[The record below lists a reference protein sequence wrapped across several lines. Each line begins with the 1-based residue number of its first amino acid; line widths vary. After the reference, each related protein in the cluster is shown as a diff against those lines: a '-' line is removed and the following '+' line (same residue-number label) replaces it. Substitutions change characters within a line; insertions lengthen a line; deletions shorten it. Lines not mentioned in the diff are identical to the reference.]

1 MKMCAKKAEDRIDLE
16 DVKKHK
22 YFADIDFDKVLKK
35 EYGIIETV
43 KKGNK
48 KNKININEKNL
59 SPKEKEELEKKKFM
73 TQQKLL
79 DEDTTLNVLTGKITL
94 KEMMLDQT
102 RHMKNRVRQFYYV
115 KKEDI
120 EKTEEFKLEVNGTK
134 DISSLIMDQY
144 DA

>member
-1 MKMCAKKAEDRIDLE
+1 MRMCAKKPEDRIEIE
-16 DVKKHK
+16 DIKKHK
-22 YFADIDFDKVLKK
+22 YFSDIDFNKVLNK

-43 KKGNK
+43 KKGNR
-48 KNKININEKNL
+48 KNKTNVNEKNL
-59 SPKEKEELEKKKFM
+59 SPKEKEILEKKKFM
-73 TQQKLL
+73 AQQKLL

>member
-1 MKMCAKKAEDRIDLE
+1 MKMCAKKEEDRIDLE

-22 YFADIDFDKVLKK
+22 YFSDIDFDKVLKK

-43 KKGNK
+43 KKGSK

-59 SPKEKEELEKKKFM
+59 SPKQKEELEKKKFM

-79 DEDTTLNVLTGKITL
+79 DEDNTLTVLTGKITL

>member
-1 MKMCAKKAEDRIDLE
+1 MKMCAKKEEDRIDLE

-22 YFADIDFDKVLKK
+22 YFSDIDFDKVLKK

-43 KKGNK
+43 KKDNK

-59 SPKEKEELEKKKFM
+59 SPKQKEELEKKKFM

-79 DEDTTLNVLTGKITL
+79 DEDNTLTVLTGKITL

>member
-1 MKMCAKKAEDRIDLE
+1 MRKKRIDLE

-22 YFADIDFDKVLKK
+22 YFSDIDFDKVLKK

-43 KKGNK
+43 KKGSK

-59 SPKEKEELEKKKFM
+59 SPKQKEELEKKKFM

-79 DEDTTLNVLTGKITL
+79 DEDNTLTVLTGKITL

>member
-1 MKMCAKKAEDRIDLE
+1 MKMCAKKEEDRIDLE

-22 YFADIDFDKVLKK
+22 YFSDIDFDKVLKK

-59 SPKEKEELEKKKFM
+59 SPKQKEELEKKKFM

-79 DEDTTLNVLTGKITL
+79 DEDNTLTVLTGKITL

>member
-1 MKMCAKKAEDRIDLE
+1 ME
-16 DVKKHK
+16 H
-22 YFADIDFDKVLKK
+22 
-35 EYGIIETV
+35 
-43 KKGNK
+43 
-48 KNKININEKNL
+48 
-59 SPKEKEELEKKKFM
+59 KKFLA
-73 TQQKLL
+73 QQRIL
-79 DEDTTLNVLTGKITL
+79 DEDEELNVANGKISL

>member
-1 MKMCAKKAEDRIDLE
+1 M
-16 DVKKHK
+16 KKHR
-22 YFADIDFDKVLKK
+22 YFKDIDFDKVLNK

-48 KNKININEKNL
+48 KNKNNVIENNL
-59 SPKEKEELEKKKFM
+59 SQKEKEELEKKKF
-73 TQQKLL
+73 TAQQKLL
-79 DEDTTLNVLTGKITL
+79 DEDTTLNVLNGKITL

-120 EKTEEFKLEVNGTK
+120 EKTEEFKLETNGNM

>member
-1 MKMCAKKAEDRIDLE
+1 
-16 DVKKHK
+16 
-22 YFADIDFDKVLKK
+22 
-35 EYGIIETV
+35 
-43 KKGNK
+43 
-48 KNKININEKNL
+48 
-59 SPKEKEELEKKKFM
+59 M

-79 DEDTTLNVLTGKITL
+79 DEDNTLTVLTGKITL